1 MEDAALPQRPNARR
15 RMRAQEQSSAEP
27 ASEQGLCEPTSSGR
41 AVKNPGSSD
50 CDLGLTQLG
59 DSDIAENV
67 MAIESA
73 SRRSEL
79 NKLTPSGDT
88 ERNTSR
94 GIYTFEDDQGWPS
107 GTRMDV
113 GSGEALPA
121 YRSAAV
127 GAYKFEYLDH
137 TADVQLHAWGQ
148 DLKEAFENC
157 ALAMFNY
164 MSPLEYVRPRTTR
177 RYRAEGHDLP
187 SLLFAFLDELLF
199 VFSTELFLA
208 ARVKITALDRNNFVI
223 EVEGEGETFDRE
235 RHEVGTE
242 IKAITYSAMSIVER
256 PEDTEV
262 FVIVDI

>member
-1 MEDAALPQRPNARR
+1 MEDGALPQRPNARR
-15 RMRAQEQSSAEP
+15 RMRAQEQDSAEP
-27 ASEQGLCEPTSSGR
+27 ASEQGLCTPTSSGR
-41 AVKNPGSSD
+41 AFENPGSSEY
-50 CDLGLTQLG
+50 DLGLTQLG
-59 DSDIAENV
+59 ESDIAENV
-67 MAIESA
+67 MAVENA

-79 NKLTPSGDT
+79 DKLTHSGDRK
-88 ERNTSR
+88 EDNFQ
-94 GIYTFEDDQGWPS
+94 GILTNEDDQGWPS
-107 GTRMDV
+107 GIRMDV

-127 GAYKFEYLDH
+127 GTYKFEYLDH
-137 TADVQLHAWGQ
+137 TADVQLHAWGH

-164 MSPLEYVRPRTTR
+164 ISPLEYVRPRTTR

-208 ARVKITALDRNNFVI
+208 TDVKITALDRNNFII
-223 EVEGEGETFDRE
+223 EAEGEGEIFDRDL
-235 RHEVGTE
+235 HEVGTE

-256 PEDTEV
+256 PEDSEV

>member
-1 MEDAALPQRPNARR
+1 
-15 RMRAQEQSSAEP
+15 MR
-27 ASEQGLCEPTSSGR
+27 
-41 AVKNPGSSD
+41 
-50 CDLGLTQLG
+50 
-59 DSDIAENV
+59 
-67 MAIESA
+67 
-73 SRRSEL
+73 
-79 NKLTPSGDT
+79 
-88 ERNTSR
+88 
-94 GIYTFEDDQGWPS
+94 
-107 GTRMDV
+107 
-113 GSGEALPA
+113 
-121 YRSAAV
+121 
-127 GAYKFEYLDH
+127 H
-137 TADVQLHAWGQ
+137 
-148 DLKEAFENC
+148 
-157 ALAMFNY
+157 FNY
-164 MSPLEYVRPRTTR
+164 HHNHDSAIVDTLYNLKRDR